1 MTATVKPCVALKR
14 PFGMCFVHGSVP
26 FGSGKSGAAHRF
38 KIVPEGDCKT
48 TQNGARVASVD
59 LNGALD
65 KTVAAPAVRPLVKF
79 PFARRGYAPRKDAE
93 IRPRF

>member
-1 MTATVKPCVALKR
+1 
-14 PFGMCFVHGSVP
+14 MCFVHGSVP

-65 KTVAAPAVRPLVKF
+65 KTVAGIVAGIGLEHAGWPVA
-79 PFARRGYAPRKDAE
+79 FANDIDRDQRQM
-93 IRPRF
+93 